1 MNMIAPIQARADADP
16 RPSRSEVAGM
26 VALAARTVAPLWPL
40 ESAIAVNPLSGFEHL
55 PFEQGVAEA
64 ARRFGAAAGLPLG
77 QWRTMMDRGAID
89 ARVLRDVAIGRLGG
103 IGRAFVAAAPG
114 VTRLDLLMARLC
126 ALPAADAPAA
136 PAPIAPDAAFVA
148 KWCAAFFESGMAA
161 SAMPNR
167 DAGLYPAVLAL
178 AAHDP
183 DFGALAGAAGAE
195 LLLHVPRDPLD
206 AIAEALVALAPRIAD
221 PVDHLARLVARLP
234 GWAGHIRWREAHADA
249 ALTAATPAT
258 MADLLALWLLLDR
271 AGACAPAPAPVRPQP
286 AAVAGALATHF
297 GVAVEAIDADALAA
311 VTAFDDGVLSA
322 MFMLATEW
330 SYANALAPRLQAAA
344 RSGAA
349 TEAAAAP
356 PDAQLVFCIDVRS
369 EPFRRA
375 IEAEGRYETLGYAG
389 FFGVP
394 IALHPLGGDGRRRML
409 PVLLA
414 PQHDVREAPAPGH
427 EAAAARLLGA
437 EARSRRTAALL
448 DAAKRGPATAFA
460 TAEAVGPL
468 AGLMMAART
477 LAPRLVHRLGSRLSP
492 ARDAVVAPTLG
503 GAGAG
508 CAVHGAA
515 PHDHAAHDHAA
526 QDHAADTPAAPFTLA
541 EKIGYA
547 EALFRLT
554 GLATPTARL
563 VVLVGHGAQA
573 VNNPY
578 AAALDC
584 GACGGHAGGANARIL
599 AAMLNDPAVRAGL
612 AERGIVVPET
622 SLFVA
627 AEHNTTT
634 DAVTIFDR
642 DRLPAGHRADL
653 RTLTAALARAG
664 TANRRRRAATLGRAP
679 DDLLTGSVHW
689 GEVRPEWGLARNAA
703 FIAGPRWLTRAL
715 DLDGRAFLHSYDWRR
730 DPDGTAL
737 ATILAAPM
745 VVAQW
750 INGQYLFSTLDNHTY
765 GSGDKTTQNVLGG
778 IGVIQGNGGDLRI
791 GLPRQSLFAD
801 DGTPYHVPQRL
812 LTVVLAPFERVEAVV
827 TANDLLARL
836 FGNGWVTLVVI
847 DPETGRA
854 LRWRRDDAAGATPD
868 LDAAAADLSPP
879 DVR

>member
-64 ARRFGAAAGLPLG
+64 ARHFGAATGLPLG
-77 QWRTMMDRGAID
+77 QWRTLMARGAIER
-89 ARVLRDVAIGRLGG
+89 RVLRDVAIGRLGG
-103 IGRAFVAAAPG
+103 IGRAFIPAAAG

-126 ALPAADAPAA
+126 DLPAADAPAA

-206 AIAEALVALAPRIAD
+206 AIAEALAALAPRIAD
-221 PVDHLARLVARLP
+221 PVAHLARLVARLP

-271 AGACAPAPAPVRPQP
+271 AGACAPAPAPVGTEP
-286 AAVAGALATHF
+286 AAVAAALATHF
-297 GVAVEAIDADALAA
+297 GVAVDAIDAEALAA
-311 VTAFDDGVLSA
+311 VTPFDDGALSA

-344 RSGAA
+344 RNGA
-349 TEAAAAP
+349 EAAAAP
-356 PDAQLVFCIDVRS
+356 ADAQLVFCIDVRS

-427 EAAAARLLGA
+427 EAAAARLLAA

-477 LAPRLVHRLGSRLSP
+477 LAPRLVHRLGTRLAP
-492 ARDAVVAPTLG
+492 PRDEVVAPTLG
-503 GAGAG
+503 EGG
-508 CAVHGAA
+508 CSAHGRAR
-515 PHDHAAHDHAA
+515 HDHA
-526 QDHAADTPAAPFTLA
+526 TPFTLA

-642 DRLPAGHRADL
+642 DRVPESHRADL
-653 RTLTAALARAG
+653 GTLSAALARAG

-750 INGQYLFSTLDNHTY
+750 INGQYLFSTLDNHAY

-791 GLPRQSLFAD
+791 GLPRQSLFDD
-801 DGTPYHVPQRL
+801 DGTPYHIPQRL
-812 LTVVLAPFERVEAVV
+812 LTVVLAPFERVEAIV

-854 LRWRRDDAAGATPD
+854 LRCRRDDAAAPD
-868 LDAAAADLSPP
+868 LGCAADLSPP
-879 DVR
+879 DAR

>member
-64 ARRFGAAAGLPLG
+64 ARHFGAATGLPLG
-77 QWRTMMDRGAID
+77 QWRTLMARGAIER
-89 ARVLRDVAIGRLGG
+89 RVLRDVAIGRLGG
-103 IGRAFVAAAPG
+103 IGRAFIPAAAG

-126 ALPAADAPAA
+126 DLPAADAPAA
-136 PAPIAPDAAFVA
+136 SAPIAPDAAFVA

-221 PVDHLARLVARLP
+221 PVTHLARLVARLP

-271 AGACAPAPAPVRPQP
+271 AGACVPAPAPVGTEP
-286 AAVAGALATHF
+286 AAVAAALATHF
-297 GVAVEAIDADALAA
+297 GVAVDAIDAEALGA
-311 VTAFDDGVLSA
+311 VTSFDDGMLSA

-344 RSGAA
+344 RNGA
-349 TEAAAAP
+349 EAAAAP
-356 PDAQLVFCIDVRS
+356 ADAQLVFCIDVRS

-477 LAPRLVHRLGSRLSP
+477 LAPRLVHRLGTRLAP
-492 ARDAVVAPTLG
+492 ARDEVVAPTLG
-503 GAGAG
+503 EGG
-508 CAVHGAA
+508 CSAHGHA
-515 PHDHAAHDHAA
+515 PHDHA
-526 QDHAADTPAAPFTLA
+526 TPFTLA

-642 DRLPAGHRADL
+642 DRVPESHRADL
-653 RTLTAALARAG
+653 GTLRAALARAG

-750 INGQYLFSTLDNHTY
+750 INGQYLFSTLDNHAY

-791 GLPRQSLFAD
+791 GLPRQSLFDD
-801 DGTPYHVPQRL
+801 DGTPYHIPQRL
-812 LTVVLAPFERVEAVV
+812 LTVVLAPFERVEAIV

-854 LRWRRDDAAGATPD
+854 LRWRRDDAAAPD
-868 LDAAAADLSPP
+868 LGCGADLSPP
-879 DVR
+879 DAR